1 MSDVELGRELLP
13 DNGLVMSAHEG
24 AFEDVLCYSG
34 WWAVPAPG
42 VALIDG
48 KPHFFDCRFSEELD
62 DYPVLYEIWPAGDQE
77 LTDALEAFR
86 EFAAWQNSWDSG
98 KHPPALARSEA
109 RAREQS
115 RLEKGPPQA
124 ARTAVPE
131 WHLDRNRSFAGRRP
145 NHKVR
150 WNFS

>member
-1 MSDVELGRELLP
+1 
-13 DNGLVMSAHEG
+13 MSAHEG

-34 WWAVPAPG
+34 WWDCPRSG

-62 DYPVLYEIWPAGDQE
+62 DYPVLYEIWPAGDQQ
-77 LTDALEAFR
+77 LADALEAFR
-86 EFAAWQNSWDSG
+86 EWDSG

-109 RAREQS
+109 LAREQS
-115 RLEKGPPQA
+115 RLEKGPLQA

-131 WHLDRNRSFAGRRP
+131 WHLDRNARSRAADQTTRSAGTSVSPNLRPAGRRLSSLTSGCP
-145 NHKVR
+145 G
-150 WNFS
+150 

>member
-1 MSDVELGRELLP
+1 MGSEGRCLTMA
-13 DNGLVMSAHEG
+13 LVVSAQEG
-24 AFEDVLCYSG
+24 EFEDVLCYSG
-34 WWAVPAPG
+34 WWDCPRSG
-42 VALIDG
+42 VAVIDG

-62 DYPVLYEIWPAGDQE
+62 DYPVLYDVWPAGDQE
-77 LTDALEAFR
+77 LADALEAFR
-86 EFAAWQNSWDSG
+86 EFAAWRDLWDSG
-98 KHPPALARSEA
+98 KHPSALGRSEA
-109 RAREQS
+109 RAGEQR

-150 WNFS
+150 WTFS